1 MLSRR
6 IFLSST
12 IALPVLL
19 TGCDASQDGPSAQGT
34 WRGKS
39 IDVYAG
45 DAVSLNW
52 HADRAEISVNGSQ
65 IIIRDT
71 AITLDGI
78 TKEVQT
84 FKKVVIRWTVASVSV
99 AVDGTMLF
107 S

>member
-12 IALPVLL
+12 IALPTLL
-19 TGCDASQDGPSAQGT
+19 TGCNASQDGPSAQYT

-39 IDVYAG
+39 IDVFAG
-45 DAVSLNW
+45 DGVSLSV
-52 HADRAEISVNGSQ
+52 HSDRVEIGVNGHQ
-65 IIIRDT
+65 IVIRET
-71 AITLDGI
+71 AITVDGVM
-78 TKEVQT
+78 KEIQA
-84 FKKVVIRWTVASVSV
+84 FKKVVIRLASASLSV